1 MTEAKLQ
8 VECYTW
14 VHNNYP
20 ELRGLICY
28 NLNNSRNKID
38 GNLNRS
44 MGLQKGRSDMVLYG
58 HCTARFIELKLPGEK
73 QTTEQKQWQ
82 AKIESHGFEYYV
94 IETLEQFKHHVI
106 QFYNLM

>member
-1 MTEAKLQ
+1 MTESKLQ
-8 VECYTW
+8 VDCYTW
-14 VHNNYP
+14 AHNNHP

-58 HCTARFIELKLPGEK
+58 HRTARFLEFKLPGEK

-82 AKIESHGFEYYV
+82 AKIEAQGFEYHIV
-94 IETLEQFKHHVI
+94 ETIEQFKYHVI
-106 QFYNLM
+106 QFYGIM